1 MLGMSQDSQLIFIL
15 HDLRSAHNVG
25 SLFRSADE
33 IGVAKIYCVG
43 YTPVPA
49 LPGRQYLTTAEK
61 ELKKTALGAETWIPW
76 ESRKNISILLSKLKK
91 EGFQIIGLELDRR
104 SINYQDFKPA
114 GKVALIVGNE
124 IDGIPKK
131 ILDLCDAIVSIPMQ
145 GKKESLNVS
154 VAGAIAGFHI
164 RGKMKIR

>member
-1 MLGMSQDSQLIFIL
+1 MSQESNLVFIF

-25 SLFRSADE
+25 SLFRSADG
-33 IGVAKIYCVG
+33 IGVAKIYCAG

-49 LPGRQYLTTAEK
+49 LPGRQYLTSAEK

-76 ESRKNISILLSKLKK
+76 ESRRNIPILISKLKK
-91 EGFQIIGLELDRR
+91 EGFQIVGLELDKR
-104 SINYQDFKPA
+104 SIDYQDFKPT

-124 IDGIPKK
+124 IEGIPKR
-131 ILDLCDAIVSIPMQ
+131 ILDFCDAIVGIPMQ

-164 RGKMKIR
+164 RGKMKVS

>member
-1 MLGMSQDSQLIFIL
+1 MSQESSLIFIL

-25 SLFRSADE
+25 SLFRSADG

-91 EGFQIIGLELDRR
+91 EGFQIVGLEINQK
-104 SINYQDFKPA
+104 SIDYQDFKPA

-131 ILDLCDAIVSIPMQ
+131 ILDLCDAIVSIPMR

-164 RGKMKIR
+164 RGKMKMR

>member
-1 MLGMSQDSQLIFIL
+1 MSQEPSLIFIL

-25 SLFRSADE
+25 SIFRSADG

-43 YTPVPA
+43 YTPIPA
-49 LPGRQYLTTAEK
+49 RSGRQYLTTAEK

-91 EGFQIIGLELDRR
+91 EGFQIVGLEINQK
-104 SINYQDFKPA
+104 SIDYQDFKPA

>member
-1 MLGMSQDSQLIFIL
+1 MSQESSLIFIL

-25 SLFRSADE
+25 SLFRSADG

-91 EGFQIIGLELDRR
+91 EGFQIVGLEINQK
-104 SINYQDFKPA
+104 SIDYQDFKPA